1 MKAQFVLLLMISIL
15 ISACSKPSSKRPSD
29 FSLTL
34 EWDTGALPPQYHYAY
49 VIRIQPGS
57 QADFTYAA
65 GYEPLTQPDAWQ
77 AKFDLSES
85 QLDALYAYLLGNDM
99 LKSGWKTGQP
109 LLGGSG
115 TRILIQAEGTTYEI
129 PSISILDKSQRQ
141 DVEALMDYIRDLVPG
156 TIWQEME
163 ERQAQ
168 HEADYENQS

>member
-1 MKAQFVLLLMISIL
+1 MKVQLVFLLMISIL
-15 ISACSKPSSKRPSD
+15 ISACLKPSSQRPSD
-29 FSLTL
+29 FSLTF

-77 AKFDLSES
+77 AKFNLSES
-85 QLDALYAYLLGNDM
+85 QLDALYAYLLENDM

-115 TRILIQAEGTTYEI
+115 TRILIQAQGTAYEI

-141 DVEALMDYIRDLVPG
+141 SVEELMDYIRALVPD

-163 ERQAQ
+163 KRQAQ
-168 HEADYENQS
+168 HEADDKNQS